1 MDILC
6 ESLSG
11 WIFKENTQEHVQ
23 EDNNVN
29 TNKIID
35 LFVIKFNK
43 INRVRLCKRHH
54 PLILL
59 ICLLSN
65 ILLYKKKME
74 QLTAILLLKCQKDL
88 I

>member
-43 INRVRLCKRHH
+43 INKW
-54 PLILL
+54 
-59 ICLLSN
+59 
-65 ILLYKKKME
+65 
-74 QLTAILLLKCQKDL
+74 
-88 I
+88 